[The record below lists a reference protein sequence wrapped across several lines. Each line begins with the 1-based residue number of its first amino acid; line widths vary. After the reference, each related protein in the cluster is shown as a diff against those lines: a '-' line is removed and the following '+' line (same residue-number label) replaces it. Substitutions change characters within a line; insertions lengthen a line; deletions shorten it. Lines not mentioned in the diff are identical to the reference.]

1 MQSLQKEMA
10 ALRSENRA
18 LKGILTDRLGD
29 KSKQVIY
36 DCTTELSR
44 QVVAGRIGEDDEEI
58 ETVDIAVAG
67 GGDVGGGRSGDGGGG
82 KGARRDLS
90 RPDYRLM
97 KSLQTVRSKRE
108 EGSRSPVGAVT
119 KQKSLCTYAC

>member
-1 MQSLQKEMA
+1 MA

-29 KSKQVIY
+29 KSKEVIY

-44 QVVAGRIGEDDEEI
+44 QVVAGRIGDDDEE
-58 ETVDIAVAG
+58 TVTADMATTG
-67 GGDVGGGRSGDGGGG
+67 GGDAGGRGGA

-97 KSLQTVRSKRE
+97 KSLQTVR
-108 EGSRSPVGAVT
+108 V
-119 KQKSLCTYAC
+119 

>member
-1 MQSLQKEMA
+1 MA

-18 LKGILTDRLGD
+18 LKGILTDRLGG
-29 KSKQVIY
+29 KSKQIIS

-44 QVVAGRIGEDDEEI
+44 QVVAGRIGEDDEE
-58 ETVDIAVAG
+58 TVTADMAAAG
-67 GGDVGGGRSGDGGGG
+67 GGDAGGSRSCDGGGG

-97 KSLQTVRSKRE
+97 KSLQTVRSKRGGLPVCC
-108 EGSRSPVGAVT
+108 GSSGQTIISVCVLMSSVPRS
-119 KQKSLCTYAC
+119 L